1 MGIEITKEDLGENI
15 GAIEINSL
23 NDANIKINI
32 FQNDERAFHLSRFI
46 IAHELAHLMLHNI
59 NKYHEDKMDNIINP
73 RLKIDI
79 EANNFAADL
88 IMPQGMFL
96 PVLGEAK
103 YNLKETARVF
113 NTSEAAAR
121 MRARQFGF
129 EF

>member
-1 MGIEITKEDLGENI
+1 
-15 GAIEINSL
+15 
-23 NDANIKINI
+23 
-32 FQNDERAFHLSRFI
+32 
-46 IAHELAHLMLHNI
+46 
-59 NKYHEDKMDNIINP
+59 MDNIINP